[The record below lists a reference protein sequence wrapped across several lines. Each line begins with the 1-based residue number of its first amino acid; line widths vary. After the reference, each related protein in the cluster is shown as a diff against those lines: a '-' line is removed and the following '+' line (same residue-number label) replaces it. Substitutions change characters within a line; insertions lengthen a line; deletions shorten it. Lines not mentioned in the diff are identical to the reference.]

1 MYFNNIRLKLNNK
14 CHPLQNRS
22 ILTFLYITMDI
33 KFMFLLR
40 GHWFIKR
47 AISSLMKYQ
56 CSAQQVNNLT
66 RLMVIAHV
74 QKFCWFHKPA
84 LLAASGNSWVL
95 GAKSGEQQHATFR
108 RHGARG
114 CTGSLEPA
122 FLPPGGSCNGVQR
135 YQRGALWQTRPP

>member
-22 ILTFLYITMDI
+22 ILTSLYIKNGYKMHVYTS
-33 KFMFLLR
+33 R
-40 GHWFIKR
+40 TWFIRR
-47 AISSLMKYQ
+47 AISSLMKFQ
-56 CSAQQVNNLT
+56 RSAQQVNNLT

>member
-1 MYFNNIRLKLNNK
+1 
-14 CHPLQNRS
+14 
-22 ILTFLYITMDI
+22 
-33 KFMFLLR
+33 MFLLR

-122 FLPPGGSCNGVQR
+122 FLPAGGSCNGVQGTKGEHHGKR
-135 YQRGALWQTRPP
+135 DHLDGEVAGELPLCLHRAQRSKVEMKLYCLV